1 MIQFLRK
8 NQRGF
13 MLVVAF
19 LTIIAFAFLYNT
31 TQLDELAGIQNPT
44 IYGKSLTPLM
54 IDREVKNYQLTMAL
68 GQYDL
73 LQKLGGTA
81 SNPDQALN
89 EFVWNILVLR
99 HEAGALGIEPTDTQI
114 ADRIKSLPVFQTNSQ
129 FDPIKYSQFIS
140 EQLAPRGFNE
150 RQLE

>member
-13 MLVVAF
+13 MLVVAV

-31 TQLDELAGIQNPT
+31 TQLEELADVSNPT

-54 IDREVKNYQLTMAL
+54 IDRQVKNYQLTMAL

-73 LQKLGGTA
+73 LQKLGGT
-81 SNPDQALN
+81 SSDPDQALN
-89 EFVWNILVLR
+89 DFVWNLLVLR
-99 HEAGALGIEPTDTQI
+99 HEAESLGVEPTD
-114 ADRIKSLPVFQTNSQ
+114 N
-129 FDPIKYSQFIS
+129 
-140 EQLAPRGFNE
+140 
-150 RQLE
+150 